1 MPALWKSSERSMYV
15 KTVWVDGFRHA
26 ILSHDDPYLLK
37 LKDKKR
43 RPRSS
48 ASYAG
53 ICNRDPKHL
62 TLSDFKKTRLSHNED
77 QLGECLKKLNFVIK
91 RDATTTVPR
100 VRPKSESQAHIEKLN
115 LTDLESEP
123 EDLVL
128 KANPQPLNEFESSR
142 SKLNNAYAEMK
153 TFRSNRT
160 PKNAESKES
169 NDLSERVLQWLD
181 LAGKIDMLIPEKEST
196 RIAHQRHSWP
206 EIQKRNLQLA
216 KFKTAVDFKSSKT
229 KAIESPKAGDGGRD
243 KVQPESGVIDRHE
256 FHVTT
261 PANTIEN
268 YARLSRNVKDTP
280 RNNARKPKDT
290 SLVTSKTTDLTDVEQ
305 TRQKVANEIKAVER
319 QYADLINKKIIPNYN
334 KSGGKRQVHI
344 FVPAMAKKLNTST
357 SSSRTESLLSQKI

>member
-1 MPALWKSSERSMYV
+1 MPAVWKSSERPMYV
-15 KTVWVDGFRHA
+15 RTVWVDGFRHA
-26 ILSHDDPYLLK
+26 ILSHNDPYLLK
-37 LKDKKR
+37 LKDKKK

-53 ICNRDPKHL
+53 ICNRDPNHL
-62 TLSDFKKTRLSHNED
+62 TLNDFKKTRLSHNED

-91 RDATTTVPR
+91 RNTTTATR

-115 LTDLESEP
+115 LTDLESEQDD
-123 EDLVL
+123 DLVL
-128 KANPQPLNEFESSR
+128 KANAQPLNEFESSR
-142 SKLNNAYAEMK
+142 SKFNNACAEMK

-181 LAGKIDMLIPEKEST
+181 LAGKIDLIAPENEST

-216 KFKTAVDFKSSKT
+216 KLKTVADIKSSKT
-229 KAIESPKAGDGGRD
+229 KAIESPKAGDGGKD
-243 KVQPESGVIDRHE
+243 KVQTESGVIDRHE
-256 FHVTT
+256 FYVTT

-268 YARLSRNVKDTP
+268 YARLSRTTKDMS
-280 RNNARKPKDT
+280 RNKTRKPKDT
-290 SLVTSKTTDLTDVEQ
+290 PLVTSKITDQTDVEQ

-334 KSGGKRQVHI
+334 KTGKRQVHI
-344 FVPAMAKKLNTST
+344 FVPAIAKKQNPST